1 MDAVDVATTYLDAL
15 VSRHAD
21 RARLAPG
28 IRRINNGVLAVVG
41 ADAIRDI
48 IRNEPPTVMGDRR
61 WVVDGEDAIA
71 FYDLEATVRGE
82 QWPAYVAEHFVV
94 RDDLVHELDI
104 VFAGDPAQQPR
115 PEHPHRYP
123 EGDDPR
129 DVVIEI
135 SQAYVDALTS
145 HDASGVPLAE
155 GAYRIENGVF
165 VGSTGPEIRAALES
179 EGMSIVDRVED
190 LRWFVGTGS
199 AAAYYTLFVN
209 IGDDAQAVCHIGER
223 FRVYR
228 EELVEIEV
236 VISTTMAE
244 AQ

>member
-15 VSRHAD
+15 VSREAD
-21 RARLAPG
+21 GARLAPD
-28 IRRINNGVLAVVG
+28 IRRINNGVLAVQG

-61 WVVDGEDAIA
+61 WVVDGEDVIA

-104 VFAGDPAQQPR
+104 VFAADPAKQPR
-115 PEHPHRYP
+115 PQHPRRYP

-129 DVVIEI
+129 DVVLEI
-135 SQAYVDALTS
+135 SQSYLDALTS
-145 HDASGVPLAE
+145 HDASRVPLADD
-155 GAYRIENGVF
+155 AYRIENGASM
-165 VGSTGPEIRAALES
+165 GATGPEICAALES
-179 EGMSIVDRVED
+179 EGMSIVDRVAD
-190 LRWFVGTGS
+190 LRWFVGSGS

-209 IGDDAQAVCHIGER
+209 AGDDAQVVCRIGER

-228 EELVEIEV
+228 EQLVEIEV
-236 VISTTMAE
+236 VIAAGVGE
-244 AQ
+244 PG

>member
-15 VSRHAD
+15 VSREAD
-21 RARLAPG
+21 GARLAPD
-28 IRRINNGVLAVVG
+28 IRRINNGVLAVQG
-41 ADAIRDI
+41 AYAIRDI

-61 WVVDGEDAIA
+61 WVVDGEDVIA

-82 QWPAYVAEHFVV
+82 HWPAYVAEHFVV

-104 VFAGDPAQQPR
+104 VFAADPAKQPR
-115 PEHPHRYP
+115 PEHPRRYP

-129 DVVIEI
+129 DVVLEI

-145 HDASGVPLAE
+145 HDASRVPLAD
-155 GAYRIENGVF
+155 GAYRIENGASM
-165 VGSTGPEIRAALES
+165 GTTGPEIRAALES
-179 EGMSIVDRVED
+179 DGMKMIDRVEE

-199 AAAYYTLFVN
+199 AAAFYTLFVN
-209 IGDDAQAVCHIGER
+209 AGNDAHVVCRIGER

-228 EELVEIEV
+228 QELVEIEV
-236 VISTTMAE
+236 VIATAMDE
-244 AQ
+244 PE